1 MKKILILVMLFS
13 LTAFTNVN
21 VPVEIYWSKDFKMT
35 KEHFV
40 QKSDIEPGKAA
51 SIATEIRLNTNYN
64 GVGAGRAF
72 AIFNTQQS
80 YIKPGLND
88 WQLGIV
94 LTHEQTHFNI
104 TEYHVRILNGRLS
117 SVKDPGAMIAA
128 YNYQVRERDLMQEQF
143 DRETNHGLI
152 DSEQKKWDEKMNKLL
167 NIK

>member
-1 MKKILILVMLFS
+1 MLLIVLLFS

-40 QKSDIEPGKAA
+40 QKPDIEPGKGA

-64 GVGAGRAF
+64 GVGSAKAF

-80 YIKPGLND
+80 YMKPGLND
-88 WQLGIV
+88 WQIGII
-94 LTHEQTHFNI
+94 LNHEQTHFNV
-104 TEYHVRILNGRLS
+104 TEYHVRILNAKLVG
-117 SVKDPGAMIAA
+117 VKDPGQMLAA
-128 YNYQVRERDLMQEQF
+128 YNYQVRQRDIMQEQY

-152 DSEQKKWDEKMNKLL
+152 DAEQARWDKKMKELL

>member
-1 MKKILILVMLFS
+1 MLFIGI
-13 LTAFTNVN
+13 TAFTN
-21 VPVEIYWSKDFKMT
+21 EIPREVYWSKDFKMT

-40 QKSDIEPGKAA
+40 QKPDIEPGKAA

-104 TEYHVRILNGRLS
+104 TEYHVRILNGKLAG
-117 SVKDPGAMIAA
+117 VKDPGSMIAL
-128 YNYQVRERDLMQEQF
+128 YNYQVRERDKMQEQF

-152 DSEQKKWDEKMNKLL
+152 DSKEKRWEEKLNTLL

>member
-1 MKKILILVMLFS
+1 MLFIGI
-13 LTAFTNVN
+13 TAFTNEI
-21 VPVEIYWSKDFKMT
+21 PREIYWSKDFKMT

-40 QKSDIEPGKAA
+40 QKPDIEPGKAA

-72 AIFNTQQS
+72 AIFNTQES
-80 YIKPGLND
+80 YMKPGLND

-94 LTHEQTHFNI
+94 LTHEQVHFNV

-117 SVKDPGAMIAA
+117 GVKDPGAMIAA
-128 YNYQVRERDLMQEQF
+128 YNYQVRERDKMQEQF

-152 DSEQKKWDEKMNKLL
+152 DSEQKRWNEKMNKLL

>member
-1 MKKILILVMLFS
+1 MLFIGI
-13 LTAFTNVN
+13 TAFTNEI
-21 VPVEIYWSKDFKMT
+21 PREIYWSKDFKMT

-40 QKSDIEPGKAA
+40 QKPDIEPGKAA

-94 LTHEQTHFNI
+94 LNHEQIHFHI
-104 TEYHVRILNGRLS
+104 TEYQVRILNAKLVG
-117 SVKDPGAMIAA
+117 VKDPSQMLAL
-128 YNYQVRERDLMQEQF
+128 YNYQVRQRDIMQEQF

-152 DSEQKKWDEKMNKLL
+152 DVEQSRWDKKMNELL

>member
-40 QKSDIEPGKAA
+40 QKPDIEPGKAA

-80 YIKPGLND
+80 YIKPGLNE

-94 LTHEQTHFNI
+94 LNHEQIHFHI
-104 TEYHVRILNGRLS
+104 TEYQVRILNAKLVG
-117 SVKDPGAMIAA
+117 VKSPNEMIAL
-128 YNYQVRERDLMQEQF
+128 YNYQVNQRDKMQEQF

-152 DSEQKKWDEKMNKLL
+152 DSEEKRWEEKLNTLL

>member
-1 MKKILILVMLFS
+1 MKRILILVMLFS

-80 YIKPGLND
+80 YMKPGLNE

-94 LTHEQTHFNI
+94 LNHEQTHFNV
-104 TEYHVRILNGRLS
+104 TEYHVRILNAKLVG
-117 SVKDPGAMIAA
+117 VKDPNQMIAL
-128 YNYQVRERDLMQEQF
+128 YNYQVRQRDIMQEQF

-152 DSEQKKWDEKMNKLL
+152 DAEQSRWDKKMNELL

>member
-1 MKKILILVMLFS
+1 MKALIIMLFIGI
-13 LTAFTNVN
+13 TAFTN
-21 VPVEIYWSKDFKMT
+21 EIPREVYWSKDFKMT

-40 QKSDIEPGKAA
+40 QKPDIEPGKAA

-80 YIKPGLND
+80 YMKPGLND

-94 LTHEQTHFNI
+94 LAHEQVHFNI

-117 SVKDPGAMIAA
+117 GVKDPGAMIAA

-152 DSEQKKWDEKMNKLL
+152 DSEQKRWDEKMNKLL